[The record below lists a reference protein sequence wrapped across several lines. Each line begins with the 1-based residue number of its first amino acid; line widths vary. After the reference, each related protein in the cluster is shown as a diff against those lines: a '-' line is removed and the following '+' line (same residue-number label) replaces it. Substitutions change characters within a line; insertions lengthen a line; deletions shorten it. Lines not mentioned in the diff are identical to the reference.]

1 LSDQY
6 LAPEIVLSKGHGKA
20 VDWWA
25 LGILCFEML
34 CGYPVRGL
42 RQPVHCNVLS
52 TFIPAS
58 QPFFDDH
65 PLGIYE
71 KVCRHAAF
79 AVDWVSCLMFQFQII
94 ANRVAFPSHVD
105 PFAKDLIRR
114 LLTAD
119 RSKRLGNLR
128 GGAKDV
134 MAHRWFTGVDWNIL
148 ASKKIGAP
156 IIPHVASRGVLR

>member
-1 LSDQY
+1 MEKPSTGGLWVFCVSRCSAVIQYVLRLPLVNSVPMTFLS
-6 LAPEIVLSKGHGKA
+6 P
-20 VDWWA
+20 
-25 LGILCFEML
+25 
-34 CGYPVRGL
+34 P
-42 RQPVHCNVLS
+42 
-52 TFIPAS
+52 

-71 KVCRHAAF
+71 KVCRTCRPRWISLTSSRF
-79 AVDWVSCLMFQFQII
+79 RYQII

-134 MAHRWFTGVDWNIL
+134 MAHRWFTGVDWDIL

-156 IIPHVASRGVLR
+156 IIPHVASRGESFIPNSGDGRGV